1 MERRRRAAFVMAM
14 VVLIGVFL
22 PLGSYLVKR
31 DFSVTTVLEQ
41 KVEYSQQYMDESEY
55 GIFLKICPYRKNNA
69 EVIDRYPFGQ
79 MNDIQQRKIWFIFWI
94 ISALLLSAYC
104 NRIYFL
110 HNYLVSFRLP
120 CFSCELVTLQK
131 KDGKK

>member
-41 KVEYSQQYMDESEY
+41 KVEY
-55 GIFLKICPYRKNNA
+55 
-69 EVIDRYPFGQ
+69 
-79 MNDIQQRKIWFIFWI
+79 
-94 ISALLLSAYC
+94 
-104 NRIYFL
+104 
-110 HNYLVSFRLP
+110 
-120 CFSCELVTLQK
+120 
-131 KDGKK
+131 